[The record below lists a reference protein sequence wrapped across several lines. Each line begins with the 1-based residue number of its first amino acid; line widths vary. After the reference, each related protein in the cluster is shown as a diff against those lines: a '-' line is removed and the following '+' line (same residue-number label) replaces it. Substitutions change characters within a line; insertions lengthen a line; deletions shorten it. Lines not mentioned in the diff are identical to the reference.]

1 MECALATLVIIA
13 SLVAMGLSLIPK
25 SRGGQWNEAFAQVAR
40 RFHGLLHAGGW
51 FSWPTVW
58 LQHGKAQV
66 RLNFV
71 PLRDG
76 TGDRCLQLAIQ
87 QPEIKSRG
95 EIFYYQTRTAMLP
108 PRRGL
113 WQVEF
118 DWDDFRRRWQV
129 MAEDGDAMR
138 QLLSDG
144 VRLAIE
150 LVWRQ
155 PVPGEMTI
163 SLSPGWLVVRKVW
176 NSPHGADLELFVERA
191 CALSDQINL
200 AAAAGIEFVADEQ
213 AQLLEDSRCG
223 VCGDALAQDIVVCSR
238 CNTPH
243 HRDCWQYSGG
253 CATYGCGSRDCV
265 LPGPAPLA
273 EEAAR
278 PLKPR

>member
-1 MECALATLVIIA
+1 VECALAALVIVA
-13 SLVAMGLSLIPK
+13 SLVAMGLSMFPAT
-25 SRGGQWNEAFAQVAR
+25 RGGQWNDAFAHVAR
-40 RFHGLLHAGGW
+40 RFHGLLHSGGW
-51 FSWPTVW
+51 FSLPTVW
-58 LQHGKAQV
+58 LQHGQAQV

-71 PLRDG
+71 ALRDG
-76 TGDRCLQLAIQ
+76 TGDRCLQIAIQ
-87 QPEIKSRG
+87 QPEVKSRG
-95 EIFYYQTRTAMLP
+95 EIFYYQTRTALLP

-129 MAEDGDAMR
+129 MAEDGDAVR

-150 LVWRQ
+150 LLWRQ
-155 PVPGEMTI
+155 PAPAEMTI
-163 SLSPGWLVVRKVW
+163 SLSPGWLVVRKIW
-176 NSPHGADLELFVERA
+176 HSPSGADLEMLVERT

-200 AAAAGIEFVADEQ
+200 AAAAGVEFVAGEE

-223 VCGDALAQDIVVCSR
+223 VCGEGLASDIVVCSR

-243 HRDCWQYSGG
+243 HQDCWQYSGG

-265 LPGPAPLA
+265 LPGLAPLA
-273 EEAAR
+273 EEAVR